1 MQRQNF
7 LLFEEVCEVGHE
19 VRSDYLI
26 MVMLNEQ
33 VDEETIHLVWK
44 VIHLKDKLLKHG
56 EQARNNGQLDG
67 NRGSQGDL
75 LEETE
80 DFVAQ

>member
-1 MQRQNF
+1 
-7 LLFEEVCEVGHE
+7 
-19 VRSDYLI
+19 
-26 MVMLNEQ
+26 MLNEQ
-33 VDEETIHLVWK
+33 VDEETVHLVRK

-56 EQARNNGQLDG
+56 EQAWNNGQLDG

-80 DFVAQ
+80 DFAAQ